1 MRLFTAQAM
10 READDRAAALGYP
23 SLLLMDSAG
32 RQSAWWLLRYFRGRH
47 INVLCGKGNNGG
59 DGLAAA
65 RWLAHWGHSVRV
77 YAAEGQQGDAA
88 LAREAL
94 LAHGLEIYPLT
105 AWKPEGHTVIL
116 DALFG
121 TGLNAPLDGFFAE
134 LVEGINNSGL
144 PVVSVDL
151 TSGLP
156 YSPHIRAD
164 LTIALAGLKNEHL
177 FYPHRSA
184 CGQILLD
191 YIGMPPQALENP
203 HLPEL
208 LCQPAMRQLLPTRP
222 GDAHKGSVGRVLV
235 VGGQSSYTGA
245 PSLAALGAYRAG
257 AGLVTVAYPAQS
269 GVEPPL
275 EAVRLPLPEWKTAG
289 LQAARA
295 EATAVGMGSGEGGA
309 PAALAVLGLGLPT
322 VLDADALH
330 HQVIQAYAQA
340 GLPAVLT
347 PHPGEASRLLGLPSE
362 QVARFPLK
370 AAQTLAR
377 RYPGLVVV
385 LKGGPS
391 VLAMLSADT
400 PSAKPVLAVNP
411 TGNPSMATGG
421 TGDVLAGVIA
431 ALLAAGV
438 SAWDAARLGVYL
450 HGLAG
455 DLVAKTGLLAHE
467 VAEALPLATLRLQTG
482 QARDFWAPGSGLR
495 PATRRSWPKARGYRR
510 SR

>member
-10 READDRAAALGYP
+10 READDRATALGYP
-23 SLLLMDSAG
+23 SLVLMDSAG
-32 RQSAWWLLRYFRGRH
+32 RQSASWLLQHFRGRQ
-47 INVLCGKGNNGG
+47 ISVLCGKGNNGG
-59 DGLAAA
+59 DGLVAA
-65 RWLAHWGHSVRV
+65 RWLAHWGHRVRV
-77 YAAEGQQGDAA
+77 YAADGQQGDAA
-88 LAREAL
+88 LARQAL
-94 LAHGLEIYPLT
+94 LAHGLEIYPLA
-105 AWKPEGHTVIL
+105 AWKPEVHTVIL

-121 TGLNAPLDGFFAE
+121 TGLKGPLEGFFAKLLE
-134 LVEGINNSGL
+134 EIDKSGL

-151 TSGLP
+151 PSGLP
-156 YSPHIRAD
+156 FTPHIRAD

-184 CGQILLD
+184 CGRILLD
-191 YIGMPPQALENP
+191 SIGMPPQALENP
-203 HLPEL
+203 GLPEL
-208 LCQPAMRQLLPTRP
+208 LCHPAMRQLLPARP

-235 VGGQSSYTGA
+235 VGGQGSYTGA

-257 AGLVTVAYPAQS
+257 AGLVTVSYPTQS
-269 GVEPPL
+269 GVEPPQ
-275 EAVRLPLPEWKTAG
+275 EAVRLPLLEWSTAG

-295 EATAVGMGSGEGGA
+295 EAAAVGMGTGEEGA

-330 HQVIQAYAQA
+330 HQVLQAYAQA

-347 PHPGEASRLLGLPSE
+347 PHPGEASRLLGLPS
-362 QVARFPLK
+362 QQIARFPLK
-370 AAQTLAR
+370 AAQTLAE

-391 VLAMLSADT
+391 VLAFLSAEAT
-400 PSAKPVLAVNP
+400 SAEPLLAVNA

-421 TGDVLAGVIA
+421 MGDVLAGVIA
-431 ALLAAGV
+431 ALLAAGG
-438 SAWDAARLGVYL
+438 SAWEAARLGVYL

-455 DLVAKTGLLAHE
+455 DLVARTGLLAHE

-482 QARDFWAPGSGLR
+482 QARDFWEPGSGLL
-495 PATRRSWPKARGYRR
+495 PATRHSWPKARGYRR